1 MKRLYEWCVVTGA
14 GGNRRLSPVGV
25 TDAELRAR
33 AQMLEA
39 LEAVPRGTPAMG
51 WVVAMLYLPV
61 TYGYER
67 LETRACA
74 QRAGNGTLH
83 LLTDRI
89 GD

>member
-1 MKRLYEWCVVTGA
+1 LYEWCVVTGA
-14 GGNRRLSPVGV
+14 GGNRKLSPVGV
-25 TDAELRAR
+25 TDAEPRAR

-39 LEAVPRGTPAMG
+39 LEAVPLGTPAMG

-61 TYGYER
+61 VYGYER
-67 LETRACA
+67 LDTRACA

-83 LLTDRI
+83 MLTDHI